1 MAYLYLSEQGSYLGL
16 SENKFE
22 VRKQGAILDRIPIET
37 IELIE
42 VFGNV
47 QISTQCMTRC
57 LKDGIDIIF
66 FSLRGSYFGRL
77 ISAPGSRSCRR
88 RSPCRPGMGRRTPR

>member
-47 QISTQCMTRC
+47 QIISTQCMTRC
-57 LKDGIDIIF
+57 LGDGISSF
-66 FSLRGSYFGRL
+66 
-77 ISAPGSRSCRR
+77 P
-88 RSPCRPGMGRRTPR
+88 